1 MAPEQDVVA
10 SEGDFVLGIDFG
22 GTKIALATAA
32 LDGGFLESARLETEA
47 GHGAIQAVDRALARA
62 QDLISAAARN
72 GGGRCLAVSA
82 VSPGI
87 VYEDHVAL
95 APNVPGWQ
103 QLKLP
108 SLLRERFEPARAA
121 VGTDVKAAAEA
132 ELRWGSLRGADPGI
146 LLILG
151 TGLAAAIVVGGEVLH
166 GANGAAGEIGYSLR
180 GACES
185 TGVADGRA
193 PLEEF
198 AGGRA
203 IGERASELL
212 GTALTAADVFEHP
225 DPRAS
230 ELLEAA
236 LDELAVQVANMAILV
251 DPARIAVGGGLM
263 RRSDVILE
271 ALERRLRLGAPFAPE
286 LVPAQFIHDGPLRG
300 AIALALDE
308 AGVSRAADARG
319 LEADAP
325 AGPTKATPTQ

>member
-1 MAPEQDVVA
+1 VADRTAVAP
-10 SEGDFVLGIDFG
+10 GHDFVLGIDFG

-32 LDGGFLESARLETEA
+32 LDGRILESDRLDTEA
-47 GHGAIQAVDRALARA
+47 RQGAVQAVGRALARA
-62 QDLISAAARN
+62 EDLIAAAERS

-103 QLKLP
+103 ELRLP
-108 SLLRERFEPARAA
+108 TLLRERFDPVPTA
-121 VGTDVKAAAEA
+121 VGTDVKAAAVA
-132 ELRWGSLRGADPGI
+132 ELRWGSLQGADPGV

-151 TGLAAAIVVGGEVLH
+151 TGIAAAVVAGGEVLR

-180 GACES
+180 GSCES
-185 TGVADGRA
+185 TGAADGRA

-212 GTALTAADVFEHP
+212 GTSMTAAEVFEHP
-225 DPRAS
+225 DLRAG
-230 ELLEAA
+230 ELLASA
-236 LDELAVQVANMAILV
+236 LDALAVEVANMAILV

-263 RRSDVILE
+263 SRPEVILP
-271 ALERRLRLGAPFAPE
+271 ALERRLRAAVPFPPE
-286 LVPAQFIHDGPLRG
+286 LVPAQFVHDGPLRG

-308 AGVSRAADARG
+308 AAHLV
-319 LEADAP
+319 
-325 AGPTKATPTQ
+325 TPTQ

>member
-1 MAPEQDVVA
+1 MADPTVVAPER
-10 SEGDFVLGIDFG
+10 DFVLGIDFG
-22 GTKIALATAA
+22 GTKIALATAT
-32 LDGGFLESARLETEA
+32 LDGCLLESDRLETEA
-47 GHGAIQAVDRALARA
+47 GHGAVQAVDRALARA
-62 QDLISAAARN
+62 QDLLSAAGRN

-108 SLLRERFEPARAA
+108 ALLRERFAPARAA
-121 VGTDVKAAAEA
+121 VGTDVKAAAVA
-132 ELRWGSLRGADPGI
+132 ELRWGSLHGADPAI

-151 TGLAAAIVVGGEVLH
+151 TGLAAAIVVGGEVMH

-180 GACES
+180 GACER
-185 TGVADGRA
+185 TGAADGHA

-203 IGERASELL
+203 IGERASLLL
-212 GTALTAADVFEHP
+212 GTPMTAADVFEHP
-225 DPRAS
+225 DPRAA

-236 LDELAVQVANMAILV
+236 LDALAVHVANMAILV

-263 RRSDVILE
+263 SQSDVILE
-271 ALERRLRLGAPFAPE
+271 ALHRRLRLGAPFAPE
-286 LVPAQFIHDGPLRG
+286 LVPARFIHDGPLRG
-300 AIALALDE
+300 AIALALD
-308 AGVSRAADARG
+308 AAAASGSPEARG
-319 LEADAP
+319 
-325 AGPTKATPTQ
+325 